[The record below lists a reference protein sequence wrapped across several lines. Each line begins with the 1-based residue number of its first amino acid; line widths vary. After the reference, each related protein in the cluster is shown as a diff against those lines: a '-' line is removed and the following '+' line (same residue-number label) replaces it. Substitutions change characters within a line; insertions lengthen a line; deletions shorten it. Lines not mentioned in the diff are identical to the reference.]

1 MSARKACLAAALLA
15 ACASTPET
23 HFYRLSAPALI
34 LAREP
39 IAGVLYIE
47 SLESDAVFSDDRIV
61 YRTSPYKLDYYNY
74 HRWTSPPAV
83 HLTDYLRDAYARTGL
98 FTRVVTAS
106 TPPPDAVLSGR
117 VTGFEEV
124 DESTTSWSGRLELEL
139 TLSDARSDAI
149 LWNQRYSE
157 SERIPERTPEG
168 LAIALSAA
176 MGRIVQSSVAA
187 LAQAMKAKPSVGA
200 EVGPNPAVN
209 P

>member
-1 MSARKACLAAALLA
+1 MSARKAWLAAALLA

-23 HFYRLSAPALI
+23 HFYRLAAPTLV
-34 LAREP
+34 LARQP
-39 IAGVLYIE
+39 IAGVLYVE
-47 SLESDAVFSDDRIV
+47 SLEADAIFSDERIV

-83 HLTDYLRDAYARTGL
+83 HLTDYLRDAYARSGL
-98 FTRVVTAS
+98 FSRVVTTS

-124 DESTTSWSGRLELEL
+124 DESTTSWRGRLELEL

-149 LWNQRYSE
+149 LWNQRFSE

-168 LAIALSAA
+168 LAVALSTA
-176 MGRIVQSSVAA
+176 MGRIVQSSAAA
-187 LAQAMKAKPSVGA
+187 LAQAMKAKPSSGTDG
-200 EVGPNPAVN
+200 GPNAADTP
-209 P
+209 